1 MKKVDKI
8 KESIKRKIKEMSATG
23 TGASF
28 TPGTGANYATPTAFN
43 PNKKAKGAENI
54 YYYKLGFKPV
64 NQKALNK
71 KAKGIE
77 VKHLWE
83 EEQSSFDIEEYIS
96 TLPTDNEE
104 VKKYIAGRLGDYNN
118 LSDKLKEL
126 IQLISDAK
134 KETINSYRENPQF
147 KAVYGTDLAA
157 SLLDDVIELFK
168 K

>member
-1 MKKVDKI
+1 MNKIDKI
-8 KESIKRKIKEMSATG
+8 KGSIRKKIKEMNTTG

-28 TPGTGANYATPTAFN
+28 VTGEGENYATPVAG
-43 PNKKAKGAENI
+43 KAPI

-64 NQKALNK
+64 NKKTLNK
-71 KAKGIE
+71 KAKGID
-77 VKHLWE
+77 VKQLWE
-83 EEQSSFDIEEYIS
+83 EEGQPSFDIEEYIS

-147 KAVYGTDLAA
+147 KAIYGTDLAA

>member
-1 MKKVDKI
+1 MSKVDKI
-8 KESIKRKIKEMSATG
+8 KESIKKKIKEMSATS

-28 TPGTGANYATPTAFN
+28 TPGTGENYATPVAG
-43 PNKKAKGAENI
+43 KAPI

-64 NQKALNK
+64 NKKALNK
-71 KAKGIE
+71 AAKGIE
-77 VKHLWE
+77 VKQLWE
-83 EEQSSFDIEEYIS
+83 EEQSSFDVESYIA

-104 VKKYIAGRLGDYNN
+104 IKKYIAGRLGDYNN

-126 IQLISDAK
+126 IQLIGDAK
-134 KETINSYRENPQF
+134 KETINAYKENPQF
-147 KAVYGTDLAA
+147 KAIYGTDLAA

>member
-134 KETINSYRENPQF
+134 KETINTYRENPQF